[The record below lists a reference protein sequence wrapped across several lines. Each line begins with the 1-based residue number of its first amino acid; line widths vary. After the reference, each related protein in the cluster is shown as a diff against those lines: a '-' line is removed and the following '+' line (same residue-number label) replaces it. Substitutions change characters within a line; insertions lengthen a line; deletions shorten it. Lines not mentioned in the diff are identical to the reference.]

1 MHSPPI
7 APGPYL
13 IDAEWMTKALRASGD
28 LPHGEVIE
36 LQSRPVGNGL
46 VGDSFRFELKYSS
59 APDTAPAS
67 VVGKFPAEDAA
78 SRASGAGLRLYLR
91 EVSFY
96 RDIAQTVDI
105 STPRPLYAQIN
116 PETHDFTLILEDLG
130 PARAG
135 DQLAGCSVEYAA
147 TALKEAAAL
156 HAPRWGDASLAQ
168 IDWLNP
174 ANSEMNG
181 QIAAALPMVVA
192 AFKDRYQGQLEP
204 ECLAI
209 VDRLPAAV
217 LAMQTGTDAPI
228 TLQHADFRLDNILFD
243 VKSGARPMGTLDWQT
258 ITLGPALTDVSYFLS
273 AGLSPQTRREHERDL
288 VGLYHAELQRLGVQD
303 YPLEAAWR
311 DYQRFAVHGVL
322 MGVFSAMAV
331 ERTDRGDALFLKMTR
346 GGCLQALDHGTFEMW
361 G

>member
-1 MHSPPI
+1 MQSPPI
-7 APGPYL
+7 AAGPYL
-13 IDAEWMTKALRASGD
+13 IDPDWMTRALRASGD
-28 LPHGEVIE
+28 LPHGQVTDVH
-36 LQSRPVGNGL
+36 SRPVGNGL
-46 VGDSFRFELKYSS
+46 VGDSFRFELRYDG
-59 APDTAPAS
+59 APEGAPSS

-96 RDIAQTVDI
+96 RDVARTVDI
-105 STPRPLYAQIN
+105 STPRPIYADIDPQ
-116 PETHDFTLILEDLG
+116 THDFTLILEDLG

-135 DQLAGCSVEYAA
+135 DQLEGCSVEDAA

-156 HAPRWGDASLAQ
+156 HAPRWGDPGLAR

-174 ANSEMNG
+174 ENSEMTG

-204 ECLAI
+204 ECLAL

-217 LAMQTGTDAPI
+217 VAMQGVTDFPV

-243 VKSGARPMGTLDWQT
+243 VKDGARRMGTLDWQT

-273 AGLSPQTRREHERDL
+273 AGLSPETRREHERDL
-288 VGLYHAELQRLGVQD
+288 VSMYHAELMQRGVRD
-303 YPLEAAWR
+303 YPLDAAWR

-346 GGCLQALDHGTFEMW
+346 GGCLQALDHGTFGMW

>member
-1 MHSPPI
+1 MQSPPI
-7 APGPYL
+7 AAGPYL
-13 IDAEWMTKALRASGD
+13 IDPDWMTRALRASGD
-28 LPHGEVIE
+28 LPHGQVTDVY
-36 LQSRPVGNGL
+36 SRPVGNGL
-46 VGDSFRFELKYSS
+46 VGDSFRFELRYDG
-59 APDTAPAS
+59 APEGAPSS

-96 RDIAQTVDI
+96 RDVARTVDI
-105 STPRPLYAQIN
+105 STPRPIYADIN
-116 PETHDFTLILEDLG
+116 PQTHAFTLILEDLG

-135 DQLAGCSVEYAA
+135 DQLEGCSVEDAA

-156 HAPRWGDASLAQ
+156 HAPRWGDPSLAR

-174 ANSEMNG
+174 ENSEMTG

-204 ECLAI
+204 ECLAL

-217 LAMQTGTDAPI
+217 VAMQGVTDFPV

-243 VKSGARPMGTLDWQT
+243 VKGGARRMGTLDWQT

-273 AGLSPQTRREHERDL
+273 AGLSPEARREHERDL
-288 VGLYHAELQRLGVQD
+288 VGMYHAELMQRGVRD
-303 YPLEAAWR
+303 YPLDAAWR

-346 GGCLQALDHGTFEMW
+346 GGCLQALDHGTFGLW
-361 G
+361 S

>member
-1 MHSPPI
+1 MQSPPI
-7 APGPYL
+7 ALGPDL
-13 IDAEWMTKALRASGD
+13 IDADWMTAALQASGD
-28 LPHGEVIE
+28 LPAGKVTDV
-36 LQSRPVGNGL
+36 QWRPVGNGL
-46 VGDSFRFELKYSS
+46 VGDSFRFELTYAE
-59 APDTAPAS
+59 APDTAPSS
-67 VVGKFPAEDAA
+67 VVGKFPAKDPA

-91 EVSFY
+91 EVGFY
-96 RDIAQTVDI
+96 RDIAGTVDI
-105 STPRPLYAQIN
+105 STPRPIYAEIN
-116 PETHDFTLILEDLG
+116 PETHAFTLILEDLG

-135 DQLAGCSVEYAA
+135 DQLAGCSVEDAA

-156 HAPRWGDASLAQ
+156 HAPRWGDASLAL

-217 LAMQTGTDAPI
+217 VAMQGVSDFPV

-243 VKSGARPMGTLDWQT
+243 VQGGTRRMGTLDWQT
-258 ITLGPALTDVSYFLS
+258 ITLGAALTDVSYFLS
-273 AGLSPQTRREHERDL
+273 AGLSPETRREHERDL
-288 VGLYHAELQRLGVQD
+288 VGLYHAELLQRGVRN

-346 GGCLQALDHGTFEMW
+346 GGCLQALDHGTFEIW
-361 G
+361 S

>member
-1 MHSPPI
+1 MQSPPI
-7 APGPYL
+7 AAGPYL
-13 IDAEWMTKALRASGD
+13 IDPDWMTRALRASGD
-28 LPHGEVIE
+28 LPHGQVTDVY
-36 LQSRPVGNGL
+36 SRPVGNGL
-46 VGDSFRFELKYSS
+46 VGDSFRFELRYDG
-59 APDTAPAS
+59 APEGAPSS

-96 RDIAQTVDI
+96 RDVARTVDI
-105 STPRPLYAQIN
+105 STPRPIYADIN
-116 PETHDFTLILEDLG
+116 PQTHAFTLILEDLG

-135 DQLAGCSVEYAA
+135 DQLEGCSVEDAA

-156 HAPRWGDASLAQ
+156 HAPRWGDPSLAR

-174 ANSEMNG
+174 ENSEMTG

-192 AFKDRYQGQLEP
+192 SFKDRYQGQLEP
-204 ECLAI
+204 ECLAL

-217 LAMQTGTDAPI
+217 VAMQGVTDFPV

-243 VKSGARPMGTLDWQT
+243 VKGGARRMGTLDWQT

-273 AGLSPQTRREHERDL
+273 AGLSPEARREHERDL
-288 VGLYHAELQRLGVQD
+288 VGMYHAELMQRGVRD
-303 YPLEAAWR
+303 YPLDAAWR

-346 GGCLQALDHGTFEMW
+346 GGCLQALDHGTFGLW
-361 G
+361 S